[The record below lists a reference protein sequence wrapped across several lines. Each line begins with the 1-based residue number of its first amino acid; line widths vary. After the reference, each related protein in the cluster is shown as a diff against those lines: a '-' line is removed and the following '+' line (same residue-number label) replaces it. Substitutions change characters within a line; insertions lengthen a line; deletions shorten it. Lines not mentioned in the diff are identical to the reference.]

1 MIVFSL
7 KRYEHLPC
15 RLLDIVRLPRRAAS
29 RIICAARS
37 HTGRD
42 CRNGSRSR
50 IRIAASMTVR
60 RSEPEPRGSIVSPYR
75 CSAKDFSPGDVTLV
89 TGWSR
94 KGSYPPSFVHTRIC
108 PGTELGSSKMSLYQ
122 TAIELRPR
130 MSLAPALLAVRTH
143 RVADALLV
151 F

>member
-1 MIVFSL
+1 
-7 KRYEHLPC
+7 
-15 RLLDIVRLPRRAAS
+15 
-29 RIICAARS
+29 
-37 HTGRD
+37 
-42 CRNGSRSR
+42 
-50 IRIAASMTVR
+50 MTVR
-60 RSEPEPRGSIVSPYR
+60 RSELEPRGSIVSPYR

-151 F
+151 FALVILPMVVMIALLFLLGSADQTTAVAGVVDGTGMLILAP

>member
-1 MIVFSL
+1 
-7 KRYEHLPC
+7 
-15 RLLDIVRLPRRAAS
+15 
-29 RIICAARS
+29 
-37 HTGRD
+37 
-42 CRNGSRSR
+42 
-50 IRIAASMTVR
+50 MTVR

-130 MSLAPALLAVRTH
+130 VSLAPALLALRTH

-151 F
+151 FALVILPMVVMIALLFLLGSADQTTAVAGVVDGTGMLILAP